1 MNPMK
6 SRFYPTIAY
15 YNKFR
20 KTDYDYDYDDYDD
33 YDYNHTITITILQA
47 YYIGRLILRTSK
59 VCQMQK
65 NAH

>member
-1 MNPMK
+1 MK

-15 YNKFR
+15 YHIFR
-20 KTDYDYDYDDYDD
+20 KTDYDYDDYDD
-33 YDYNHTITITILQA
+33 YDYNHTITILQA
-47 YYIGRLILRTSK
+47 YYIGRLMLRTSK